1 MSTYSTFAA
10 SGGGGATSGGE
21 TITCNGTTV
30 SLTSDNSSS
39 LSICFN
45 QTGCVCLPNAT
56 TLDEGSA
63 LYTIK
68 NLSTNNSVLLHDH
81 CCNLYNF
88 IKPFE
93 SIQISLHD
101 SSTAQGGWTF
111 QKPLTNLE
119 NLAIDS
125 NYSFPT
131 GFSRSDM
138 DQVAHEG
145 TYQMCNGKGNSDLG
159 QYFLGVKG
167 NCVFTGIAKY
177 NTTSKSYEPMAVQK
191 CCLTGETTLN
201 IKSFTSFYH
210 GGAVG
215 FLCSGQH
222 VGISC
227 TGTACLYCEDDSTW
241 CTSCLCNLN
250 NNNYGYVTDCLSTF
264 ATMLPKTGENACQK
278 LRLMHICA
286 VTGKIT
292 CLCEVTDTISN
303 ELSNGVNSQRLGP
316 VFELT
321 RHYHHFFGTKTCRI
335 TSIKWMNGATENNGS
350 NHCIKSECVWIYVP
364 CYLVTGFK
372 HFSAFNPCALNG
384 SNENGQ
390 FMAPYLQTSSN
401 GCRRLASF
409 TAACKSGTIQFAGDP
424 CRFIYQYL
432 YCNGNNDEGFFA
444 KIVQYTGSAFC
455 SEYIHPTHQKQCVG
469 MQANTQDNS
478 MAFSL
483 VHDCFLYVQR
493 VQNNCAPSF
502 RSLCGGELIHLC
514 WGTSPCA
521 CTRCTGICCTS
532 GQHCGAAQ
540 CDLWNQYLRTF
551 SHRQYGK
558 GVSSDFV
565 RENAY
570 IRLCNSMFYDCVDS
584 GTGKSTRPNCVH
596 YFNTIFSSCGNGSG
610 YFSGMNMA
618 YRCDECGFCIFYP
631 RCRDGSTARW
641 NYMCGCGT
649 AMGRLQCCFVNSCC
663 WHASPSCCSTAY
675 EAYGGNE
682 GVPDNRAVVLQFT
695 PGTSGQTAKV
705 DVVNNLFGF
714 TFCVVGGTHT
724 CDGKGWGLSHGSAGC
739 TCGFCDLQWIDC
751 CNEHFIQGSIT
762 SNQFR
767 IGLAKICR
775 DGNYCIK
782 HCNHICIREGCCY
795 SVEVN
800 DSKCNCHHN
809 FYPSQ
814 LTSPTT
820 GFIISHSHPCGGFNS
835 SLAIHKWEYDSV
847 PNVYKFKTDTV
858 YRLEDTF
865 VCNLIKGSC
874 IDQTDF
880 AIITCQSSGSAREL
894 KSFAFY
900 DACR

>member
-1 MSTYSTFAA
+1 MSTYSTFAG

-21 TITCNGTTV
+21 TITCNGSTI

-39 LSICFN
+39 LSLCFN

-68 NLSTNNSVLLHDH
+68 NLSTENSVLLHDH

-101 SSTAQGGWTF
+101 NSTAQGGWTF

-131 GFSRSDM
+131 GFTRGGM
-138 DQVAHEG
+138 DQVATEG
-145 TYQMCNGKGNSDLG
+145 TYGADNGIGDSDAG
-159 QYFLGVKG
+159 HYFLGVQG
-167 NCVFTGIAKY
+167 NCVFTGFAKY
-177 NTTSKSYEPMAVQK
+177 NTTSKSYEPMSVQK
-191 CCLTGETTLN
+191 CCITGETSLC

-227 TGTACLYCEDDSTW
+227 TGTACLYCENDTTW
-241 CTSCLCNLN
+241 CTSCLCNRN
-250 NNNYGYVTDCLSTF
+250 NNTYGYVTDCLSTF
-264 ATMLPKTGENACQK
+264 ATMLPKVGENACQK

-286 VTGKIT
+286 VTGAIT
-292 CLCEVTDTISN
+292 CLCEVTDTMTN
-303 ELSNGVNSQRLGP
+303 ELLAGNANQSRVSP

-335 TSIKWMNGATENNGS
+335 TSIKWLHGAVRSDGTQT
-350 NHCIKSECVWIYVP
+350 CINSECVWIYVP
-364 CYLVTGFK
+364 CYQVSGTL

-384 SNENGQ
+384 TNLNGQ
-390 FMAPYLQTSSN
+390 HMAPYTITSSAS
-401 GCRRLASF
+401 CRNLTSF
-409 TAACKSGTIQFAGDP
+409 VEPCRSGTLTFSGDP
-424 CRFIYQYL
+424 CRFIYQYR
-432 YCNGNNDEGFFA
+432 YCNSNNDEAFFA

-455 SEYIHPTHQKQCVG
+455 SEYICPSYTKQCRG
-469 MQANTQDNS
+469 FESNSSDNS
-478 MAFSL
+478 MSFAL

-493 VQNNCAPSF
+493 VQNNCAPNF
-502 RSLCGGELIHLC
+502 RSACGGELIHLC

-521 CTRCTGICCTS
+521 CTKCTGICCTS
-532 GQHCGAAQ
+532 AQHCGAAQ
-540 CDLWNQYLRTF
+540 CDLWNNYLRQF
-551 SHRQYGK
+551 SHRQYGRS
-558 GVSSDFV
+558 VSSDTN
-565 RENAY
+565 RENGY
-570 IRLCNSMFYDCVDS
+570 IRLCNPMFYKCVDAT
-584 GTGKSTRPNCVH
+584 TGKSTRPNCVH
-596 YFNTIFSSCGNGSG
+596 YFNAIFASCGNKSG
-610 YFSGMNMA
+610 YFSGMNIA

-649 AMGRLQCCFVNSCC
+649 AMARLMCCYVDACC
-663 WHASPSCCSTAY
+663 WHANPQCCCVY
-675 EAYGGNE
+675 EGYTGGN
-682 GVPDNRAVVLQFT
+682 GNPDNRAVVLQFT
-695 PGTSGQTAKV
+695 PGTSGQTAQV
-705 DVVNNLFGF
+705 DVVKNLHGY
-714 TFCVVGGTHT
+714 TFCVVGGAHT

-739 TCGFCDLQWIDC
+739 SCGFCDLQWIDC
-751 CNEHFIQGSIT
+751 CNEHFIQGSIQNN
-762 SNQFR
+762 SYK

-775 DGNYCIK
+775 DSNYCIK
-782 HCNHICIREGCCY
+782 HCDHICIRENCCFCV
-795 SVEVN
+795 SVN
-800 DSKCNCHHN
+800 DSKCFCHEN
-809 FYPSQ
+809 IYPFE

-820 GFIISHSHPCGGFNS
+820 GFIMSHSHPCGGFNS
-835 SLAIHKWEYDSV
+835 SLALHTWTYDSSA
-847 PNVYKFKTDTV
+847 NVYKMKTSTV

-865 VCNLIKGSC
+865 VCNLLKGAC
-874 IDQTDF
+874 IDQTNF
-880 AIITCQSSGSAREL
+880 SIITCQSSGATRDL
-894 KSFAFY
+894 KSYAFY